1 MALWEKR
8 LNEKVDLNSTSKKWV
23 FYREKRYR
31 EKRSA
36 DLGERLDTLERLVKV
51 GRSQLERELVVL
63 SSREDHTLFVL
74 LGLLLCLF

>member
-8 LNEKVDLNSTSKKWV
+8 LEEKVALNSTSKKWV